1 MIDLKVPVGY
11 WLENFYI
18 KILNEPMNVWLV
30 LQIFELITI
39 LKKLIGIK
47 KKNLNIIILLFIA
60 GKVSFHKIWNS
71 FT

>member
-1 MIDLKVPVGY
+1 VIDLKVPVGY